1 MEPMTEAE
9 FREFMREQTLRHE
22 RASRSTEA
30 WLRAVDQR
38 TQEMVRRSDEQIE
51 ALRDLREESR
61 AFRDALLA
69 MLDRL
74 GPPEP
79 PPAGS

>member
-1 MEPMTEAE
+1 MTEAE
-9 FREFMREQTLRHE
+9 FREFIREQTLRHE
-22 RASRSTEA
+22 RASRTTEA
-30 WLRAVDQR
+30 WLRTVDQR
-38 TQEMVRRSDEQIE
+38 TQEMVRRTDEQIE

-79 PPAGS
+79 PPASA